1 MEAKVAIILVNYNGE
16 KYNEECINSIL
27 KSTYK
32 NYEIIVIDNNST
44 DNSVKLLEEKFNSD
58 IKIIMSDSNLGFSGA
73 NNLGIKY
80 ALNNGFDYVMLLNND
95 TIIESDMIE
104 LMIDAS
110 DSKYVISPKIY
121 YYDNKNIIWS
131 AGGGMNWIK
140 GLPIQYGINELD
152 SYENNK
158 KKNIEFATGC
168 CILIPIEC
176 IEKIGLMS
184 EEYFLYYEDTDYC
197 VRMIRS
203 GYEIYFEPKAVMYHK
218 VSASTGGEK
227 SKTYWYYMIRNRLLF
242 NKKFNEKIFSYRLYF
257 FLTTSVKL
265 FKYLFKR
272 ERVKLEGTINGIFDF
287 FKGAEGKVKV
297 NK

>member
-16 KYNEECINSIL
+16 KYNEACISSIL
-27 KSTYK
+27 KSTYN
-32 NYEIIVIDNNST
+32 NYEVIVIDNAST
-44 DNSVKLLEEKFNSD
+44 DNSVEGLRRFGNNIRLIVSD
-58 IKIIMSDSNLGFSGA
+58 ENLGFSGA

-80 ALNNGFDYVMLLNND
+80 ALNNKFDYVMLLNND
-95 TIIESDMIE
+95 TIIEKEMIE
-104 LMIDAS
+104 FMIDAS

-121 YYDNKNIIWS
+121 YFDNKNVIWS

-152 SYENNK
+152 NYENNK
-158 KKNIEFATGC
+158 KKKIEFATGC
-168 CILIPIEC
+168 CVLIPITC

-197 VRMIRS
+197 VRLIRS
-203 GYEIYFEPKAVMYHK
+203 GYEIHFEPKAVMYHK

-227 SKTYWYYMIRNRLLF
+227 SRVYWYYMIRNRLIF
-242 NKKFNEKIFSYRLYF
+242 NKKFNEKKFFYRAYF
-257 FLTTSVKL
+257 ILTTSVKL
-265 FKYLFKR
+265 LKYLFKR
-272 ERVKLEGTINGIFDF
+272 DRVRLEGTINGIFDF
-287 FKGAEGKVKV
+287 IKGVEGKLKA